1 MRLTSMGLMGMRID
15 NVKRQTE
22 ESVKRSFIRV
32 LFNETLSIG
41 NNVWN
46 AYMLFRVVISVCP
59 RINSLGVGMGKHFWY
74 EPWNPFVH
82 SL

>member
-22 ESVKRSFIRV
+22 ESVKRGVIRV

-41 NNVWN
+41 NNFCNVCQ
-46 AYMLFRVVISVCP
+46 FSRVAI
-59 RINSLGVGMGKHFWY
+59 
-74 EPWNPFVH
+74 
-82 SL
+82 